1 MLVVVLLG
9 HTPATAVG
17 VDGFSMEA
25 SFDLFYA
32 GLYENSGTSTNQ
44 GILPPRILSQIP
56 NQKNFTM
63 AS

>member
-44 GILPPRILSQIP
+44 GILPSRGTGGEANGRSVCPR
-56 NQKNFTM
+56 N
-63 AS
+63 